1 MADDDRLAG
10 PEIRLPKL
18 GTPSIKPPT
27 AEPSITQ
34 QKREG
39 GREGRRGAV
48 EKVTALHLQTQEELP
63 DRPADMHWLVSV
75 NNA

>member
-27 AEPSITQ
+27 AEPNITQ
-34 QKREG
+34 AR
-39 GREGRRGAV
+39 REGRREDV
-48 EKVTALHLQTQEELP
+48 EKVTTLRPQTQEELP
-63 DRPADMHWLVSV
+63 DRPTGWIVSV